1 MDPKTLRYSET
12 HEWASLEGNLCTVG
26 ITQYAIEQLSD
37 VTYIELPRVG
47 KAVAQSG
54 TFGVIESVKS
64 ANDLYSPVA
73 GEVAEVNKA
82 LESDP
87 TLVSQDCYGTGWIIK
102 LRVAPGATL
111 DHLLTHDE
119 YQKQIASGGH

>member
-47 KAVAQSG
+47 KAVARSG

-111 DHLLTHDE
+111 DHLLAHDE
-119 YQKQIASGGH
+119 Y